1 MFCRED
7 DLTGYS
13 YFLESPI
20 STSQRV
26 DEDRMTYLN
35 KGRTSDCR
43 HLVSPHCVREINTET
58 VLDTTETRRGI
69 VGFSTRH
76 LCCLIEKNKVLSILS
91 GVLSIVIRGVVLC
104 V

>member
-35 KGRTSDCR
+35 KGRKSDCR
-43 HLVSPHCVREINTET
+43 HIVSSQCVSEINTET
-58 VLDTTETRRGI
+58 VLETTETRRGI

-76 LCCLIEKNKVLSILS
+76 LCCVIDKNKVLSILS
-91 GVLSIVIRGVVLC
+91 GVLSVVSGGVVLC